1 MVRTSSSEVK
11 NFEFRGSPND
21 FWQGSYNQIPASA
34 FNMLQLMDHDIE
46 SQTGVKGFGG
56 GISSGSMGATATG
69 ARAAMDAT
77 GMRKLNLVRNIAEN
91 LMKPLMRKW
100 MAYNAEFLGEEAI
113 VRITNDKFVPIRRD
127 DLEGRIDIDIT
138 ISTVEDN
145 NAKAQQL
152 SFLLQTTGPAL
163 GVEFTQL
170 ILEDITRLQ
179 KMPELADRIK
189 NYQPKQDPL
198 VEQEKKL
205 ELAKLQATVGKL
217 QAEIG
222 DIRAKAGVYEG
233 NQIVNEAKAR
243 LDMAK
248 TDKLTSD
255 KDLTDLQFL
264 KENTNVDHQN
274 RLEIEE
280 LKGRLNLLSMQYQ
293 KANGGKDEQI
303 GVTK

>member
-1 MVRTSSSEVK
+1 
-11 NFEFRGSPND
+11 
-21 FWQGSYNQIPASA
+21 
-34 FNMLQLMDHDIE
+34 
-46 SQTGVKGFGG
+46 
-56 GISSGSMGATATG
+56 
-69 ARAAMDAT
+69 
-77 GMRKLNLVRNIAEN
+77 
-91 LMKPLMRKW
+91 
-100 MAYNAEFLGEEAI
+100 
-113 VRITNDKFVPIRRD
+113 
-127 DLEGRIDIDIT
+127 
-138 ISTVEDN
+138 
-145 NAKAQQL
+145 
-152 SFLLQTTGPAL
+152 
-163 GVEFTQL
+163 
-170 ILEDITRLQ
+170 
-179 KMPELADRIK
+179 
-189 NYQPKQDPL
+189 
-198 VEQEKKL
+198 
-205 ELAKLQATVGKL
+205 L